1 MLKLKEK
8 RFKSILISGNTGNL
22 LDNFQNQRF

>member
-1 MLKLKEK
+1 MITWKEN
-8 RFKSILISGNTGNL
+8 RFKSILISGNTENL